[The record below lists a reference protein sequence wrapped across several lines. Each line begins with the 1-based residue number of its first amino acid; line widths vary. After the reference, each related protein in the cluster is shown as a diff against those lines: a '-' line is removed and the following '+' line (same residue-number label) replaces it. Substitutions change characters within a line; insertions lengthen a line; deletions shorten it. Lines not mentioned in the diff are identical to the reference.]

1 MNSTVTNSIESM
13 SGFEYSTIILGTLL
27 VVSELLPFIKK
38 YKTNGLVDSIVCL
51 LRGSSCVTGKLADI
65 VEECENKIETK
76 QEDGENFN
84 KV

>member
-1 MNSTVTNSIESM
+1 MNSTITSNLSNM

-27 VVSELLPFIKK
+27 VVSEILPFIKK
-38 YKTNGLVDSIVCL
+38 YKTNGLVDSVVCL

-65 VEECENKIETK
+65 VEQCEEKEGEK
-76 QEDGENFN
+76 KDGDNFN